1 MDIPDTGKTKNKS
14 VRQPVL
20 LGLFAGTAV
29 GAGYLLASV
38 PNVELMSLIIALSGA
53 VLGPVAGPACGA
65 LAGAVFSLGNP
76 FGPPPPIL
84 LLAQVFGQSFVGL
97 MGWVC
102 GRQILRLAPSSGS
115 INGWLWAATAA
126 VSGTLFYE
134 ILTNLAIVFMFED
147 ASLKVIL
154 IGAIPYSL
162 IHLGVNTLLFVL
174 FFPLLVRRLGH
185 CAEAP
190 LVGHSAVLVLML
202 GFGTLLASPS
212 VASGQPAPADS
223 TSAAVADSLPAL
235 PNLPEAPLGPN
246 GWKRPLWNP
255 FSSSMVGWLDKRT
268 SWIPVVDGGLGAT
281 TIILG
286 EASTSPFPTTLRD
299 GIPQGTGH
307 RVTDDPQMVSNQ
319 GLVFVQQKMGR
330 DWAGGTDGML
340 NLGTD
345 EKDMTKAVSFYRGV
359 KGPHETYMRGISL
372 LTPKTAWRL
381 GFEFDE
387 SIDHEGY
394 NYSDFLPDDV
404 FFDGNEF
411 RGHSSIRRSRTRLIR
426 HLDEDNSLS
435 LEYSTSRKTKDDLP
449 VLGVEHQEIWSDGA
463 AVTARSRKEDWV
475 FRSSLF
481 WNSRTAE
488 WGDRPVGT
496 APASNLRK
504 LESGREGMVIDL
516 IHVPRDTNQALP
528 EFQKDDGLR
537 NEDFQGPGT
546 GFRLLVKHW
555 DVHDNG
561 VSWDDQPS
569 TASSGDGTEARL
581 AARTGIGVG
590 SARLNFGVFGDYQD
604 RAGVRPGGFVALQQA
619 PHKAWWKLVLES
631 GGRAPR
637 SDELLTPLTHVVAN
651 GEYQLLPNTELKHEN
666 TLRGNLLLNF
676 NMLGFDFALDA
687 SARRLRDGITWI
699 ADPGET
705 NVGHW
710 QNKLDMNSTKL
721 TASVA
726 RQGRFLGWGRARLEG
741 TWQSFDEMGAQAAF
755 LPPSKYLRMELM
767 WEQHFFQEDGIL
779 QLALL
784 TTHRGQMND
793 PWDVTRDVVLPA
805 STLSDLIVGFRLV
818 GTNISLNFRNVTD
831 QRVRLSSAALSP
843 GREMDLRLHWVF
855 LY

>member
-1 MDIPDTGKTKNKS
+1 M
-14 VRQPVL
+14 L

-29 GAGYLLASV
+29 GAGYLLSSV

-53 VLGPVAGPACGA
+53 VLGPVAGPVCGV
-65 LAGAVFSLGNP
+65 LAGGIFSLGNP
-76 FGPPPPIL
+76 FGPPPPVL
-84 LLAQVFGQSFVGL
+84 LLAQILGHGFMGL
-97 MGWVC
+97 MGWV
-102 GRQILRLAPSSGS
+102 GAGQILRLTTGNGS
-115 INGWLWAATAA
+115 LKGMLRAGVVA
-126 VSGTLFYE
+126 VVGTLFYE
-134 ILTNLAIVFMFED
+134 ILTNLAIVVMFEE

-162 IHLGVNTLLFVL
+162 IHMGVNTVLFVL
-174 FFPLLVRRLGH
+174 FFPVLVRRLGH
-185 CAEAP
+185 AAEAP
-190 LVGHSAVLVLML
+190 LVGRSAMIMLVLTFGSLCML
-202 GFGTLLASPS
+202 PGTSAAETASADS
-212 VASGQPAPADS
+212 TAMAPADS
-223 TSAAVADSLPAL
+223 LDSIHLEETAA
-235 PNLPEAPLGPN
+235 LGPN
-246 GWKRPLWNP
+246 GWKRPLWDP
-255 FSSSMVGWLDKRT
+255 FSSSMTSWLDKRT
-268 SWIPVVDGGLGAT
+268 NWIPVVDGGLGAMT
-281 TIILG
+281 MVLG
-286 EASTSPFPTTLRD
+286 EANTSYAPTILRD
-299 GIPQGTGH
+299 GIPLGTGH
-307 RVTDDPQMVSNQ
+307 RMTDDPQLVSNQ

-394 NYSDFLPDDV
+394 NYTESPDDI
-404 FFDGNEF
+404 FRQDNEF

-426 HLDEDNSLS
+426 HLDEDNILS
-435 LEYSTSRKTKDDLP
+435 LEYSTGRKTKDDLP
-449 VLGVEHQEIWSDGA
+449 TIGAEHQEIWTDGA
-463 AVTARSRKEDWV
+463 AATAHSRRGAWV

-488 WGDRPVGT
+488 WGDRPLGT
-496 APASNLRK
+496 APAYNMRK
-504 LESGREGMVIDL
+504 LETGREGLVMDL
-516 IHVPRDTNQALP
+516 IHAPRDTNTEIP
-528 EFQKDDGLR
+528 EFQTDAGLR

-555 DVHDNG
+555 DVHDDG
-561 VSWDDQPS
+561 VDWYAQPAS
-569 TASSGDGTEARL
+569 ASSGDGTEARL

-604 RAGVRPGGFVALQQA
+604 HAGVRPGGFVALQQA
-619 PHKAWWKLVLES
+619 QHDAWWKLVLEA

-637 SDELLTPLTHVVAN
+637 SDELLTPLLHVVAS
-651 GEYQLLPNTELKHEN
+651 GDLQLLPNPDLEHEK
-666 TLRGNLLLNF
+666 TLRANVLLNYSL
-676 NMLGFDFALDA
+676 LGLDFAFDA
-687 SARRLRDGITWI
+687 SARRLREGITWEANSGTPRI
-699 ADPGET
+699 
-705 NVGHW
+705 GHW
-710 QNKLDMNSTKL
+710 QNKLDMNSTRL
-721 TASVA
+721 TASIA

-741 TWQSFDEMGAQAAF
+741 TWQSFDELNVQAAF
-755 LPPSKYLRMELM
+755 LPPGKYLRMELM

-784 TTHRGQMND
+784 TTYRGVMHD
-793 PWDVTRDVVLPA
+793 PWDVSREVELPA
-805 STLSDLIVGFRLV
+805 ATQSDLLVGVRLV
-818 GTNISLNFRNVTD
+818 GTNISMNFRNVMD